1 MGNLSGNGPEWKL
14 CEQQKVNRQP
24 QVAAEKFR
32 RAEMPG
38 RHFHWENALM
48 GDSMHFRAT

>member
-1 MGNLSGNGPEWKL
+1 MARNG
-14 CEQQKVNRQP
+14 EQQKVNRQP